1 MSNETLFYI
10 VGGSLTALALITSFA
25 GLRWEKFPTS
35 RGAFAGVVVVFLALV
50 GATAAFGWLNGED
63 EQEHRNAEIAAGHLP
78 SPEEALL
85 EQGEA
90 VQEPE
95 SEEAA
100 TVEGEQTTTPT
111 EETASTE
118 GAQLFADQGCAGC
131 HTLTAADATGSTG
144 PNLDETLEGKD
155 PAYIEQAIVV
165 PNETLADDFPPDIM
179 PQNYEDLLS
188 PEELDALVQYLSES
202 TSGAGG

>member
-10 VGGSLTALALITSFA
+10 LGGALVVLALATSFL

-35 RGAFAGVVVVFLALV
+35 KGMLAGVIALYVALV
-50 GATAAFGWLNGED
+50 GATATYAWLNGED

-90 VQEPE
+90 VREPT
-95 SEEAA
+95 SEEA
-100 TVEGEQTTTPT
+100 GEAAGGETTSPT
-111 EETASTE
+111 EETASVD
-118 GAQLFADQGCAGC
+118 GAEVFADQGCATC
-131 HTLTAADATGSTG
+131 HTLTAADASGTTG
-144 PNLDETLEGKD
+144 PNLDETLKGKD
-155 PAYIEQAIVV
+155 PAYIEESIVD
-165 PNETLADDFPPDIM
+165 PNAQLATDFPPDVM
-179 PQNYEDLLS
+179 PQTYGETLS

-202 TSGAGG
+202 TSG